1 MTLKEFIEK
10 WVCKNTLIRLWVQGG
25 SGHRMLTHPTGKEV
39 GMEWAALDGS
49 SWQAKYTECE
59 VIGVTDI
66 LCETYREAVNI
77 VIKL

>member
-1 MTLKEFIEK
+1 MTLREFIEK
-10 WVCKNTLIRLWVQGG
+10 WVCKNTLIRLWVKEG

-39 GMEWAALDGS
+39 DMEWTILDGS
-49 SWQAKYTECE
+49 SWQAQYADYE